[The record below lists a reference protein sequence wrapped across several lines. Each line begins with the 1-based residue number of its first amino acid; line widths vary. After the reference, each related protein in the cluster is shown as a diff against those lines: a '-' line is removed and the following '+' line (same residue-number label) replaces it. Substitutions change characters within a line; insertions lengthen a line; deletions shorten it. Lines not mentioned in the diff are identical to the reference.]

1 MFLFS
6 VSVSIIPSNLNH
18 SGAREMY
25 EKKFKEVRRMAQNFH
40 KGFVS
45 EEIKNIVRQNFSRE
59 MEFYE
64 FCKQRLTLQ
73 LDTLRNNRR
82 IE

>member
-1 MFLFS
+1 MFN
-6 VSVSIIPSNLNH
+6 VSVQCLYILNC
-18 SGAREMY
+18 SGARAMY